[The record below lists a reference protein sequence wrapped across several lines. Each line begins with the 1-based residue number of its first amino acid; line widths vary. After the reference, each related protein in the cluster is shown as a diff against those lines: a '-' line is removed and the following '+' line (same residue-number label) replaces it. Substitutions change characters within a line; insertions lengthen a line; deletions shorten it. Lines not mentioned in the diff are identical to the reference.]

1 MSATA
6 RLLSWCVAFGLTL
19 SVSSVLAGP
28 NVMVGGTH
36 VSWIVLGQADQGD
49 SAASRREAEKW
60 LRLARE
66 AMKIGDLQRAEYCI
80 ERAEKMAVKQSSLF
94 FTLKDSP
101 AKARQD
107 LDGLRAK
114 QGKPKAAAGP
124 LSKLFHSDKG
134 GATSPPSDL
143 YGGQSLA
150 LPQAGIPGGLN
161 AAGRPLAG
169 PGPSRLPTTRS
180 ASESDGQAL
189 GSTRSLGDMGGSD
202 RQARSSD
209 MLRDARA
216 ALARGDA
223 QRASLLVE
231 QTRNLG
237 LTYPL
242 NTDTDSPD
250 KADALIRRAAKFSQ
264 GPAAGSDA
272 VAYTRDFAQF
282 LMDQATGLVGYG
294 AFDEAQ
300 QLAQQAKDLRAT
312 YGQFDRTP
320 EQVLTQVAAARR
332 HALGEP
338 TGPGNPDAPWN
349 LTDDTTDAPR
359 RLPPASG
366 EPVGGLAENKVEAL
380 RLIAEARAAV
390 DRGDLL
396 TAKQSAELAQ
406 HLVPESAYTANE
418 TRPWMVLLEVNKA
431 LNARG
436 GVVQAGNVELQTRN
450 ALATDQNSGGAYP
463 VSQGIYDPATDASR
477 NVAAQSLQPTPA
489 APPEAER
496 AATQV
501 SVGQKLYQ
509 DGLRALQSRD
519 RESALRMFRDAWKYE
534 RELDPATRQQLQDKL
549 ILLQSDGAPP
559 VAAAENTQPST
570 LEAVDAKQQL
580 LRQKLYREITSE
592 QAEAQRMSANDPKG
606 ALERLLRLRDRVN
619 DSEVDPSSK
628 KQLLTLV
635 DRSAESLEQY
645 IETNKADIQLT
656 ERNREVV
663 DGVKLDAQREQEIQS
678 KLASLVEEFNQ
689 LLEEQRYA
697 EAERIAKQAR
707 ELDPEAEV
715 VENLMWQSRFIRRM
729 QEQMSI
735 DDKKEQG
742 FYDASTA
749 VLDSSAP
756 FDDREPYK
764 FGEAKEWGALSMSRA
779 ARLEQQRQRMSKAEL
794 EIQKSLS
801 NKVDVKFNDRPLAE
815 VMDLL
820 SELSGVPIVLDPVG
834 MAAEGVT
841 TDTPVTIR
849 LTQQISLRSA
859 LNLVLAP
866 LRLSY
871 VIQDEVLRVTS
882 EQTRDSNVYHKV
894 YNVADLVIP
903 IPNFIPGYNTGLA
916 GAIQYAHS
924 TLGYGN
930 NMTPMG
936 RVPMAV
942 AANDLGAA
950 SSNTSVLAQMGA
962 GGALASLGAQAS
974 QPSGFGPG
982 GMGGAAMAD
991 FDTLIDLVTST
1002 IAPDSWDE
1010 VGGAGAIEPFPVNLS
1025 LVISQTQ
1032 EVHEQ
1037 IADLLEQLRRL
1048 QDLQVTIEVRFITL
1062 SDNFFE
1068 RLGVDFDFSIDDNV
1082 NVDRISGSNRTGGLG
1097 DDAGPSAVIG
1107 LTTTGPTQTLDLEF
1121 TQGSFGATLP
1131 QFGNYDPATAA
1142 NFGFAILSDLEVF
1155 FLLQAAEGDQRT
1167 NVLQAPKV
1175 TLFNGQTA
1183 TVQDQSQ
1190 RPFVTS
1196 IIPVVG
1202 DFAAAQ
1208 QPVIVVLNEG
1218 TQLNVQAVV
1227 SSDRRFVRL
1236 TLVPF
1241 FSRIGSVEEFTFE
1254 GKTTSDTSSDVVV
1267 VDPTTG
1273 SGSDS
1278 AKNITTREGTTVQL
1292 PTFIYTTVSTTVSV
1306 PDGGTVL
1313 LGGIKRLNEGRTE
1326 RGVPML
1332 SKLPYINRLFK
1343 NVGIGRETQSLMMMV
1358 TPRIIIQEEEELD
1371 QTGYNS
1377 SP

>member
-19 SVSSVLAGP
+19 SVSSVSAGP
-28 NVMVGGTH
+28 NVLIGGTH
-36 VSWIVLGQADQGD
+36 VSWSVLGQTDQGD
-49 SAASRREAEKW
+49 SAASRRDAEKW
-60 LRLARE
+60 LKQARE
-66 AMKIGDLQRAEYCI
+66 AMKNGNLDIAEYCI
-80 ERAEKMAVKQSSLF
+80 ERAEKVSVKQGSLLSTF
-94 FTLKDSP
+94 KDTP

-107 LDGLRAK
+107 LDQLRAE
-114 QGKPKAAAGP
+114 QGKPKGTTTGP
-124 LSKLFHSDKG
+124 LSKLFHKDKNG
-134 GATSPPSDL
+134 RATRPPSDP
-143 YGGQSLA
+143 YSGPSMTGSQDA
-150 LPQAGIPGGLN
+150 AAGGLPN
-161 AAGRPLAG
+161 PGAAGAGPLANTG
-169 PGPSRLPTTRS
+169 LSRLPTTRS
-180 ASESDGQAL
+180 ASEKDSPQL
-189 GSTRSLGDMGGSD
+189 GSPHSLGDMGGGD
-202 RQARSSD
+202 RQQESSQL
-209 MLRDARA
+209 LREARA
-216 ALARGDA
+216 ALAKGDT
-223 QRASLLVE
+223 QRATLLAG
-231 QTRNLG
+231 QARHLG

-242 NTDTDSPD
+242 NADSPD
-250 KADALIRRAAKFSQ
+250 RVDALIGKAATFSQ
-264 GPAAGSDA
+264 GPGAGTDAAT
-272 VAYTRDFAQF
+272 YTREFAQF
-282 LMDQATGLVGYG
+282 LLDQATGLAGYG
-294 AFDEAQ
+294 EFEDAQ
-300 QLAQQAKDLRAT
+300 RLAQQAKDLRAN
-312 YGQFDRTP
+312 YSQFDRTP
-320 EQVLTQVAAARR
+320 DQVLTQVAAARR
-332 HALGEP
+332 QAIGESAD
-338 TGPGNPDAPWN
+338 PGAATPWN
-349 LTDDTTDAPR
+349 LTDDATGAPR
-359 RLPPASG
+359 RLPPTSG
-366 EPVGGLAENKVEAL
+366 EPIGGLAENKAEAL
-380 RLIAEARAAV
+380 RLIAQARAAL
-390 DRGDLL
+390 DRGDLV

-406 HLVPESAYTANE
+406 NLVPESAYAANE

-436 GVVQAGNVELQTRN
+436 GVVPAGNFESQN
-450 ALATDQNSGGAYP
+450 ALATDANSGGAYP
-463 VSQGIYDPATDASR
+463 VSQGIYDPAADASR
-477 NVAAQSLQPTPA
+477 NMAAQALQPTPA
-489 APPEAER
+489 APPGANPT
-496 AATQV
+496 ATQV
-501 SVGQKLYQ
+501 SAGQQLYH
-509 DGLRALQSRD
+509 DGLRALESHDRD
-519 RESALRMFRDAWKYE
+519 SALRLFRDAWKYE
-534 RELDPATRQQLQDKL
+534 RELDPQTRQQLQDKL
-549 ILLQSDGAPP
+549 ILLQSSGSPSATN
-559 VAAAENTQPST
+559 AETPQPST

-592 QAEAQRMSANDPKG
+592 QAEAQRMSAEDPKA
-606 ALERLLRLRDRVN
+606 ALERLVRLRDRVN

-635 DRSAESLEQY
+635 DRNVESLEQY
-645 IETNKADIQLT
+645 IETNKSEIELN

-663 DGVKLDAQREQEIQS
+663 EGVKLDAQREQEIQN

-689 LLEEQRYA
+689 LVDEQRYA
-697 EAERIAKQAR
+697 EAERIAKQAH
-707 ELDPEAEV
+707 ELDPKADV
-715 VENLMWQSRFIRRM
+715 VQSLMWQSRFIRRM
-729 QEQMSI
+729 QEKMSI
-735 DDKKEQG
+735 DDQKEQG
-742 FYDASTA
+742 FYDAMTA
-749 VLDSSAP
+749 VDGSSTP
-756 FDDREPYK
+756 FDDRTPYK
-764 FGEAKEWGALSMSRA
+764 FGEAKEWRDLSGSRA
-779 ARLEQQRQRMSKAEL
+779 AQLEQQRRHMSKAEA

-801 NKVDVKFNDRPLAE
+801 NKVDVKFNERPLAE

-849 LTQQISLRSA
+849 LGQQISLRSA

-871 VIQDEVLRVTS
+871 VVQDEVLRVTS

-930 NMTPMG
+930 NMTPLG

-942 AANDLGAA
+942 ASNDLGTAN
-950 SSNTSVLAQMGA
+950 SNTSVLAQMGA
-962 GGALASLGAQAS
+962 SGMLPSMAAQTS
-974 QPSGFGPG
+974 PPSGFGPG

-991 FDTLIDLVTST
+991 FDTLIELITST
-1002 IAPDSWDE
+1002 IAPDTWDE

-1037 IADLLEQLRRL
+1037 IADLLDQLRRL

-1062 SDNFFE
+1062 SDNWFE

-1082 NVDRISGSNRTGGLG
+1082 DVDLINGSNRTGGIG
-1097 DDAGPSAVIG
+1097 DDQGPSAVIG

-1183 TVQDQSQ
+1183 SVQDQSQ

-1241 FSRIGSVEEFTFE
+1241 FSRIGPVQEFTFE
-1254 GKTTSDTSSDVVV
+1254 GRSSSDTGTIVT
-1267 VDPTTG
+1267 DP
-1273 SGSDS
+1273 
-1278 AKNITTREGTTVQL
+1278 EGEEQGRDNEIRTARWHNGAIANVHLHDHLDHRQRARWR
-1292 PTFIYTTVSTTVSV
+1292 Y
-1306 PDGGTVL
+1306 GA
-1313 LGGIKRLNEGRTE
+1313 LGRH
-1326 RGVPML
+1326 
-1332 SKLPYINRLFK
+1332 
-1343 NVGIGRETQSLMMMV
+1343 
-1358 TPRIIIQEEEELD
+1358 
-1371 QTGYNS
+1371 QTIE
-1377 SP
+1377 